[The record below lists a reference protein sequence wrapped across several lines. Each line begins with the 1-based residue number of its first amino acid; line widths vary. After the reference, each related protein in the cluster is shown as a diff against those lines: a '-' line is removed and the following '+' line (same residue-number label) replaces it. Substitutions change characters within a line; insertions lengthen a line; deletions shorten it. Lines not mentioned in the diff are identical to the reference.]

1 MGAFVALFHRD
12 GAPVDREGVGR
23 LLAPLAVPNGDGL
36 QVSARTPFGFG
47 HSAFWTVPEDVGE
60 QQPLET
66 ANGNL
71 ALLFDGR
78 LDNRAELVAALGED
92 ASRLRTASDGTLAL
106 HCLERWG
113 EEALG
118 RFLGPFALCLVDVRA
133 QSMLI
138 ARDPLGDRALV
149 YHLSRRHFLVASD
162 EAALRR
168 HPAVRAD
175 LDDTSV
181 ALYFALRPP
190 AAGATLFR
198 DIRELVPGSSMRV
211 GHTHESS
218 SAFWRP
224 PAERSAWRR
233 PDAEYFEEY
242 REILTASVKA
252 ALRYPG
258 PPAALM
264 SGGLDSTTVVALA
277 SGALKESGSATPMR
291 TISWVFDEIRECD
304 ERRWIDVMVRAF
316 GLRSVTFPGDG
327 YWPLRDFSSWP
338 TWPGGPERNP
348 YRMLKGRAYAEAARH
363 GHRVLLIGAS
373 GDQIYIRWRDAV
385 ASMITQ
391 LRAGALAEELWLT
404 WRQWGMR
411 GLRHHRAVRRLG
423 GMLAEGLVPGR
434 SPARSRVPAWLS
446 PAGAALVKAASS
458 AEQASPLEAPTLHPA
473 VSWRTAWSTSRER
486 PNAASLGVELRDPF
500 RDRRVVEFALRL
512 PPHMLLRRTLVK
524 HLVREAMRGILP
536 EEVRL
541 RTANSALLGLYRRG
555 LLDRER
561 SALERLVGSPNAAWR
576 RFVEERL
583 LRESCS
589 EAVLGGKDEVL
600 MLLPF
605 VCASFDRWVSRQGW
619 GVRDERIEGVG

>member
-23 LLAPLAVPNGDGL
+23 LLAPLAVPGGDGL
-36 QVSARTPFGFG
+36 QVSVRTPFGFG

-60 QQPLET
+60 QQPLKVT
-66 ANGNL
+66 TGDL

-78 LDNRAELVAALGED
+78 LDNRQELISALGGD
-92 ASRLRTASDGTLAL
+92 SSLLRATSDGTVAL

-118 RFLGPFALCLVDVRA
+118 RFLGPFALCLVDFRA
-133 QSMLI
+133 QSMLV

-149 YHLSRRHFLVASD
+149 FHLSRRLFVVGTD
-162 EAALRR
+162 EAALLQ

-190 AAGATLFR
+190 VAGATLFR

-218 SAFWRP
+218 SVFWRP

-233 PDAEYFEEY
+233 PDAEYVDEF

-252 ALRYPG
+252 ALRCPG

-264 SGGLDSTTVVALA
+264 SGGLDSTTVVAVA

-338 TWPGGPERNP
+338 TWAGGPERNP

-373 GDQIYIRWRDAV
+373 GDQIYIRWRNAL

-404 WRQWGMR
+404 WRHWGVR
-411 GLRHHRAVRRLG
+411 GLRHHRALRRLG
-423 GMLAEGLVPGR
+423 GMLVERLVPGR
-434 SPARSRVPAWLS
+434 SPARARVPAWLS
-446 PAGAALVKAASS
+446 PAGAALVGTATST
-458 AEQASPLEAPTLHPA
+458 EQVSPLDAPTLHPA
-473 VSWRTAWSTSRER
+473 ASWRTAWSTSRER
-486 PNAASLGVELRDPF
+486 PIAASLGIELRDPF
-500 RDRRVVEFALRL
+500 RDRRVVELALRL
-512 PPHMLLRRTLVK
+512 PPHMLLRKTLVK

-536 EEVRL
+536 EEIRL

-555 LLDRER
+555 VLDREK
-561 SALERLVGSPNAAWR
+561 STLDRLVGNPNAGWR
-576 RFVEERL
+576 RFVNEGS

-589 EAVLGGKDEVL
+589 MTTLGGKDQALV
-600 MLLPF
+600 LLPF
-605 VCASFDRWVSRQGW
+605 VCASFDRWVSRQKW
-619 GVRDERIEGVG
+619 GVRDEWIEGVG